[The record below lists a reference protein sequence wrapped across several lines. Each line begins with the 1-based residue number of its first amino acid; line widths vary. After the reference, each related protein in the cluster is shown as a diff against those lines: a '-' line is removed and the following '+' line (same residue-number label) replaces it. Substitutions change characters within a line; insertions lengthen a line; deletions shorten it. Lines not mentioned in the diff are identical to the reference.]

1 MTRRDDD
8 WGTVLEGYQPLR
20 PATAAEYNAAAYLVG
35 NRASATSAT
44 AAAAKRATFEQ
55 WADALDA
62 QLGTAETIP
71 ELRAARKALT
81 AAENALAKV
90 AAALEMQRAELSKQ
104 EKAAAEP
111 LTSAPLERLMQTAKQ
126 VGTRS
131 QDLDTQRAIVAE
143 LERRHAAAVDARNTA
158 ESAVGT
164 WLTVRYAEYAERTVE
179 QIRTLW
185 SPLWAAFEELQRTER
200 LIMERGGQF
209 GARWTPRLGERHFVQ
224 LNQQLDKT
232 KKEA

>member
-8 WGTVLEGYQPLR
+8 WGTRLEGYQPLR
-20 PATAAEYNAAAYLVG
+20 PATAAEYNAAAHLAS
-35 NRASATSAT
+35 NRASAASEA

-62 QLGTAETIP
+62 RLGTAEAIP
-71 ELRAARKALT
+71 ELRAARKALA
-81 AAENALAKV
+81 AAEDTLAKV
-90 AAALEMQRAELSKQ
+90 AAALDTQRAELGKL
-104 EKAAAEP
+104 ERATAEP
-111 LTSAPLERLMQTAKQ
+111 LANASLERLMQTAKQ

-164 WLTVRYAEYAERTVE
+164 WLTVRYAEHAERTVE
-179 QIRTLW
+179 EIRALW
-185 SPLWAAFEELQRTER
+185 SPLWEAFEELQRTER

-209 GARWTPRLGERHFVQ
+209 GARWTPRLGGRHFVQ
-224 LNQQLDKT
+224 LNQQLDNT